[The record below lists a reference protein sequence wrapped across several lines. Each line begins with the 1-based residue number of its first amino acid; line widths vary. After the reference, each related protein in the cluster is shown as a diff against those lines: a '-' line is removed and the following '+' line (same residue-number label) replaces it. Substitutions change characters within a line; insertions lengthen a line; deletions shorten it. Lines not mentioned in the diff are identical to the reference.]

1 MRLQRDIL
9 IPALDL
15 MLILVVTFIISMFS
29 VRFVSEKGLGKESY
43 FPVQYA
49 VCSKNIESISQILLY
64 FAVILDKNNITVLR
78 IEGKSLLYKRIYK
91 SINEFSRNLKN
102 EDVSIIYEMEESD
115 FFGDVI
121 RRLSKTIS
129 QVLVALES

>member
-15 MLILVVTFIISMFS
+15 MLILVVTFIISIFS

-102 EDVSIIYEMEESD
+102 EDVYIIYEKEESD

-121 RRLSKTIS
+121 RRLSKTKS
-129 QVLVALES
+129 QVLIASES

>member
-15 MLILVVTFIISMFS
+15 MLILVVTFIISIFS

-102 EDVSIIYEMEESD
+102 EDVYIIYEKEESD

-121 RRLSKTIS
+121 RRLSKTKS
-129 QVLVALES
+129 QVLIALES

>member
-78 IEGKSLLYKRIYK
+78 IEGKSLLNKRIYK

-102 EDVSIIYEMEESD
+102 EDVYIIYEKEESD

-121 RRLSKTIS
+121 RRLSKTKS
-129 QVLVALES
+129 QVLIALES